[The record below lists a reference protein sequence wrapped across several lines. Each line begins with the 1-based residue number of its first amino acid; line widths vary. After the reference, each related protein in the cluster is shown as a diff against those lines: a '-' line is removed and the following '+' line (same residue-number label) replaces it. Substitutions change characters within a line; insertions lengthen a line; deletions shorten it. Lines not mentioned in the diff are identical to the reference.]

1 MSVHVLLKG
10 LHFFYNGEKENQL
23 EHKTCVLNSEYVFL
37 II

>member
-1 MSVHVLLKG
+1 MSVSVIKKG

-23 EHKTCVLNSEYVFL
+23 ECQTCVLNSEYVFL